1 MIKRERKV
9 TVYCCKKCHFN
20 VTLDETTSSSQATR
34 TAYELKLNLNNMGS
48 MLQVTCIALVFSIL
62 TGQSS
67 DCMEI
72 IGGHDVKAY
81 SKPYMV
87 SIQANNQHV
96 CGGTLIQT
104 KWVLTAA
111 NCGQL
116 IKKKKA
122 TVVLGARSLQKKD
135 NIEQIISVKR
145 LSPYPEFKN
154 KIENDIM
161 LLELA
166 QAADVKKKGVEIL
179 KLPTSTKDLKAGV
192 ICRIIGW
199 GQTSPRDKKQSDTL
213 KEATISV
220 IDRKTCNS
228 KKYYN
233 GTPVITDN
241 MICAGDKKG
250 RKDSCLFL
258 RMSKMFQVV
267 FIISILN
274 ALANHGCVCMKII
287 GGRDVKPGSGSF
299 MVSIQCANEH
309 VCGGTLIHTQW
320 VLTSANC
327 AVYYFQGKKTTV
339 VLGTLSLKDKKK
351 AQNIKV
357 IFAEPHP
364 AYNNKTE
371 QNNLALLKL
380 DRPAKLN
387 KFVKVLSLPKS
398 TKDIKS
404 GTKCKILGWGQ
415 TSVDNDDSSDTLKE
429 IIVTI
434 IDRQRCNSKDY
445 YKHDPVVTDDMLCAG
460 DANRMSKLCR

>member
-1 MIKRERKV
+1 
-9 TVYCCKKCHFN
+9 
-20 VTLDETTSSSQATR
+20 
-34 TAYELKLNLNNMGS
+34 MGS

-87 SIQANNQHV
+87 SIQVNNQHV

-111 NCGQL
+111 NCGLL

-166 QAADVKKKGVEIL
+166 QAADVKKKGVDIL
-179 KLPTSTKDLKAGV
+179 KLPTSTKDPKAGV
-192 ICRIIGW
+192 NCRIIGW

-233 GTPVITDN
+233 GSPVITDN

-250 RKDSCLFL
+250 RKDSCLGD
-258 RMSKMFQVV
+258 
-267 FIISILN
+267 
-274 ALANHGCVCMKII
+274 A
-287 GGRDVKPGSGSF
+287 GGPLMCKVKTLSRKEVIAGIASAGSDCAIARHPG
-299 MVSIQCANEH
+299 IY
-309 VCGGTLIHTQW
+309 TR
-320 VLTSANC
+320 LTEK
-327 AVYYFQGKKTTV
+327 YLTWIKKTIGV
-339 VLGTLSLKDKKK
+339 VNFNET
-351 AQNIKV
+351 
-357 IFAEPHP
+357 
-364 AYNNKTE
+364 YE
-371 QNNLALLKL
+371 Q
-380 DRPAKLN
+380 
-387 KFVKVLSLPKS
+387 
-398 TKDIKS
+398 I
-404 GTKCKILGWGQ
+404 
-415 TSVDNDDSSDTLKE
+415 
-429 IIVTI
+429 
-434 IDRQRCNSKDY
+434 
-445 YKHDPVVTDDMLCAG
+445 
-460 DANRMSKLCR
+460 